1 MTERTAEEAAHA
13 YARAVVA
20 LDLRATILAL
30 TPEAF
35 GKTLLLGN
43 QGEEYDSYELRVASE
58 DGEDHLF
65 DVAYTGKIAKL
76 SVRYRLRTVDGK
88 WKVVDL
94 EKLP

>member
-1 MTERTAEEAAHA
+1 MTEQTAEEAAHA
-13 YARAVVA
+13 YAQAVVA

-43 QGEEYDSYELRVASE
+43 QGEEYDSYELKAASE

-65 DVAYTGKIAKL
+65 DVAYTGKSAKL
-76 SVRYRLRTVDGK
+76 NLRYRFRTVDGE

-94 EKLP
+94 EKQP